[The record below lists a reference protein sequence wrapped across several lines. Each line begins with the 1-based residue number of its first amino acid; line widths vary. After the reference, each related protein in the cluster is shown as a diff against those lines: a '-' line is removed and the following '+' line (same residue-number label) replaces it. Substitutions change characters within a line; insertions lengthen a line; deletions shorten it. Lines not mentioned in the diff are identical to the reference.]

1 MEQHSKKDLVC
12 EQVEIVYMPAC
23 VQPIVLMQKIDFS
36 LPCKITSLIFTQET
50 LWNNFMLLNAKIIEK
65 SSSKSNIFLTF
76 CLLVKTFLLEQAVKC
91 YLLVITFTLLLI
103 NKPSGANDSIPQLC
117 T

>member
-1 MEQHSKKDLVC
+1 MQFVQGSSKLANIKAALYLGLLIFVFYFTSKNLLYYQHLLVNTEQHSKKDLVC

-50 LWNNFMLLNAKIIEK
+50 L
-65 SSSKSNIFLTF
+65 
-76 CLLVKTFLLEQAVKC
+76 
-91 YLLVITFTLLLI
+91 
-103 NKPSGANDSIPQLC
+103 
-117 T
+117 